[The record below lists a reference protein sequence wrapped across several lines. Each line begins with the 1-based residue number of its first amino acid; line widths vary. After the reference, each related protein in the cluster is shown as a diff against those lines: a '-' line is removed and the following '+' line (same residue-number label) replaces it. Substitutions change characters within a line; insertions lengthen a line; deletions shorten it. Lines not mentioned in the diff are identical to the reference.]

1 MRLYLDSRD
10 HIVLAEKKS
19 ADETAR
25 FEQRLRQSSS
35 QLIFSMHSITECCAP
50 LVHGGE
56 GSSVMKT
63 LNRLED
69 LPHVYIA
76 EARIEALELKEATS
90 AFLDGREYR
99 PIGPPLV
106 PRFDYVV
113 SAFRDVPTKQ
123 YLQYGL
129 AHVVYELWMTDK
141 SLFAGYSAASNRL
154 RELLKSDRSRSDYKK
169 HVPNFRNA
177 AGTDSGMTTR
187 PTPTRGKSGSAW
199 TLDRW

>member
-35 QLIFSMHSITECCAP
+35 QLIFSMHNITECCAP

-76 EARIEALELKEATS
+76 EACIEALELKEATS
-90 AFLDGREYR
+90 AFFGRSR
-99 PIGPPLV
+99 ISPN
-106 PRFDYVV
+106 
-113 SAFRDVPTKQ
+113 
-123 YLQYGL
+123 
-129 AHVVYELWMTDK
+129 W
-141 SLFAGYSAASNRL
+141 SAAC
-154 RELLKSDRSRSDYKK
+154 
-169 HVPNFRNA
+169 
-177 AGTDSGMTTR
+177 
-187 PTPTRGKSGSAW
+187 SA
-199 TLDRW
+199 L